1 MPFQEQ
7 LMYIIQSP
15 YILLGIPIGLLFG
28 VFGYRLFK
36 LALFVTGFCFGMFLT
51 LSITQAIHLES
62 GVMIISIIAGILF
75 GLISFFL
82 YQLGIFFIGAFM
94 GGTLGSLIGGTA
106 AGGGHGVLYLILICA
121 ALGGVLAL
129 VLQKFLIVFA
139 TSFVGALFF
148 TMGLLSAFTK
158 TITVFHFIL
167 ITVLTA
173 CFMVI
178 QYVTRKKTQP
188 EIRGRTL
195 PPTD

>member
-51 LSITQAIHLES
+51 LSVTQAIHLES

-106 AGGGHGVLYLILICA
+106 AGGGQGVLYLILICA

-195 PPTD
+195 PPAD